1 MTPAALPESSSQPT
15 ADILNGNLAFKIT
28 SITPQ
33 ERMLNFT
40 YESLPGRVVFGNGTR
55 HQLTCEIERLGCSRA
70 FLLSTAG
77 HESQARSLGKESKL
91 VAGFFPQA
99 VMHTPVPISERA
111 VEMVQTLKADC
122 VVAFG
127 GGSAIGLAKA
137 IALRTDL
144 PQVVIPTTYAGSE
157 MTPIL
162 GETSGGQKTTQRTQK
177 VLPEVVLYDPEATL
191 TLPVPIS
198 VTSGMNAIAHSVEAL
213 YAQNRNPVISLV
225 AFESIRCLVR
235 SLPLITKEPNNLSAR
250 EEALRGAWL
259 AGTALG
265 AVGMS
270 LHHKLCHVLGG
281 SFDLPHAETHTV
293 ILPHAVAYNSGA
305 EPAIMRSIAELIG
318 SPEAAQGLFEFVKPL
333 GPRQSLRE
341 LGMPEEGIEKAADLA
356 VKNPYWNP
364 RQLEREPIRETI
376 RRAWAGEPPDSS
388 I

>member
-1 MTPAALPESSSQPT
+1 M
-15 ADILNGNLAFKIT
+15 ADILNGNLAFKNT

-33 ERMLNFT
+33 QRMLNFT

-55 HQLTCEIERLGCSRA
+55 HQLTSEIERLGCSRA
-70 FLLSTAG
+70 LLLSTAG
-77 HESQARSLGKESKL
+77 HEWQTRSLGKESKL

-111 VEMVQTLKADC
+111 IGMVQTLEADC

-162 GETSGGQKTTQRTQK
+162 GETSGGQKTTQRTLK

-225 AFESIRCLVR
+225 AFESIRCFVR
-235 SLPLITKEPNNLSAR
+235 SLPLITKEPNDLSAR

-333 GPRQSLRE
+333 GARQSLRE